1 MPGFFMRSKVRA
13 RSKFFWAGLLRMTGV
28 LALGKSWTRRRGVVV
43 LTFHRV
49 LRDPDLELTAS
60 LPGMVVREE
69 TFDRFLNYAA
79 ANCEF
84 LDLTQEADLAPN
96 SRLKLAVTFD
106 DGWSDNAVIASPLA
120 RKHGVPMLI
129 FIVPEK
135 TGVALPF
142 WPERAAS
149 ALEQR
154 LRAGG
159 RRQDRGRVEQAIE
172 DLKGLSAEERDR
184 QLSQLASA
192 SGAPRASAPVDTTM
206 TWEQIEQLRSMGVS
220 FGSHT
225 ATHEILVATSLGR
238 AEEEITGSRRQIEQ
252 KLGAPCLLFSYPN
265 GDCSDDVRE
274 LVRRAGYRRAFL
286 NRDPGIWTNGCDP
299 YLIPRVNVC
308 EYHLVDAN
316 GDFSPLIFD
325 YAVVWSAVKGHLAKM
340 GRAAFAKLRR
350 NLSTPKDPKKH
361 EGFSRS

>member
-1 MPGFFMRSKVRA
+1 MARIAWPRWSAASRRMKRCPSGWTTHREVILLFPGARKRWSSGAGGFAPFRFEIMPGFFMRSKLRA

-60 LPGMVVREE
+60 LPGLVVREE

-79 ANCEF
+79 ENCEF
-84 LDLTQEADLAPN
+84 LDLSQDAELAPS
-96 SRLKLAVTFD
+96 SRLRLAVTFD

-120 RKHGVPMLI
+120 RNHGVPMLI

-154 LRAGG
+154 LPAGG

-172 DLKGLSAEERDR
+172 DL
-184 QLSQLASA
+184 
-192 SGAPRASAPVDTTM
+192 
-206 TWEQIEQLRSMGVS
+206 
-220 FGSHT
+220 
-225 ATHEILVATSLGR
+225 
-238 AEEEITGSRRQIEQ
+238 
-252 KLGAPCLLFSYPN
+252 
-265 GDCSDDVRE
+265 
-274 LVRRAGYRRAFL
+274 
-286 NRDPGIWTNGCDP
+286 
-299 YLIPRVNVC
+299 
-308 EYHLVDAN
+308 
-316 GDFSPLIFD
+316 
-325 YAVVWSAVKGHLAKM
+325 
-340 GRAAFAKLRR
+340 
-350 NLSTPKDPKKH
+350 
-361 EGFSRS
+361 